1 MTGISDIDPGNSP
14 DKNGNP
20 DRGVFLKNTVCGS
33 RYKVY
38 SQLYAFFLCA
48 FPTLHPAPWALHRLL
63 FHRHTLG
70 QVSRLIHIGP
80 AEHGDMIGQKLQR
93 HYI

>member
-20 DRGVFLKNTVCGS
+20 DRGVFLKNMVYGS

-38 SQLYAFFLCA
+38 DLRNHLFFRFFFASTLY
-48 FPTLHPAPWALHRLL
+48 PVP
-63 FHRHTLG
+63 
-70 QVSRLIHIGP
+70 
-80 AEHGDMIGQKLQR
+80 
-93 HYI
+93 